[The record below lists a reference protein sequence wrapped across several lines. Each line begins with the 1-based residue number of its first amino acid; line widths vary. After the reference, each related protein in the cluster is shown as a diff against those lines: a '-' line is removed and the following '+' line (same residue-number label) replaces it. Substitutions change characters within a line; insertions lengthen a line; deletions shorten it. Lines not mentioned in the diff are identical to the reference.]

1 LKPGTDSF
9 SEYFQSLKAEIDS
22 RLEGLPLP
30 SEPAYLY
37 EPVRYALKGRGKRLR
52 PILVCLSGRAYG
64 VDFERTLTAALAVE
78 LVHNFTLIHDDIM
91 DADELRHGQPAVHAK
106 WDVSTALLAG
116 DALFT
121 QAQLLM
127 TGAGDRIQQRL
138 NQVTL
143 IVCEG
148 QALDKEFEGDE
159 NITLEA
165 YLEMIGRKTG
175 TLLGYCSETGGRLA
189 GQTEKICQKLFDYGR
204 TLGVAFQIQD
214 DLLEIFGSTEDMGK
228 SLGSDL
234 TANKQTILTILAR
247 RRDPDRWKEFCQT
260 AQSHSA
266 EKRRNEFGDYYE
278 TEGIYEQARSVVEST
293 IQRARELIS
302 VFPEEGQRVIHR
314 FTEMIL
320 NRTF

>member
-1 LKPGTDSF
+1 MNPGIDSF
-9 SEYFQSLKAEIDS
+9 TDYLQSLKAEIDS
-22 RLEGLPLP
+22 RLEGLPIP

-52 PILVCLSGRAYG
+52 PILVCLSGRAYQ
-64 VDFERTLTAALAVE
+64 VDFERTLKAALAVE
-78 LVHNFTLIHDDIM
+78 LIHNFTLIHDDIM
-91 DADELRHGQPAVHAK
+91 DADDIRHGQPAVHAR

-116 DALFT
+116 DALFA
-121 QAQLLM
+121 QAQILIAD
-127 TGAGDRIQQRL
+127 AGTRIQERL

-143 IVCEG
+143 TVCEG

-189 GQTEKICQKLFDYGR
+189 GQTEKVCQTLFDYGR

-214 DLLEIFGSTEDMGK
+214 DLLEIFGSTRDMGK

-234 TANKQTILTILAR
+234 TAYKQTILTILAR
-247 RRDPDRWKEFCQT
+247 KQDPDKWKEFYQIAQT
-260 AQSHSA
+260 HSA
-266 EKRRNEFGDYYE
+266 EKQREEFRTYYRS
-278 TEGIYEQARSVVEST
+278 EGIYDQARSVVEST
-293 IQRARELIS
+293 IQRAQELIS
-302 VFPEEGQRVIHR
+302 VFPKEGQPVIHQ